1 MSDLRIIGVIDEDPF
16 HFRTWS
22 GLSRFFFKALQ
33 KEGVLVEA
41 VSADAGAMIRRLAQ
55 IISFSPNKKIWKQ
68 KYHLNTFLFDNMT
81 RAAAR
86 KIGEMAD
93 LCNTILQ
100 VGAWYNFSNVPTLK
114 EKFLCSYHD
123 GNLWAQIK
131 RVNSRFSVNA
141 PYVRKALKYEQMLY
155 DRLDLIFPMSNW
167 LREIF
172 IEDFKCSPKKV
183 IAVGAGVNFHSVPEI
198 HSKDYEKPKIIFVG
212 VHFERKGGY
221 TLLEA
226 FRTVRKAVPKAELT
240 IIGPELTSLPS
251 GVRCIGRVNKD
262 TEEGEARL
270 HSEYLNASLFVM
282 PSQYEPFGVVF
293 GEAMAHKLPCIGTD
307 VCAMPEII
315 EDGKTGFIVPANDSK
330 KLADAIIMMLRD
342 PDKMKKF
349 GEAGYN
355 KYLKEFTW
363 ESVARKI
370 THAISNWHN

>member
-167 LREIF
+167 LRKSSLKI
-172 IEDFKCSPKKV
+172 SS
-183 IAVGAGVNFHSVPEI
+183 AVR
-198 HSKDYEKPKIIFVG
+198 
-212 VHFERKGGY
+212 RK
-221 TLLEA
+221 
-226 FRTVRKAVPKAELT
+226 
-240 IIGPELTSLPS
+240 
-251 GVRCIGRVNKD
+251 
-262 TEEGEARL
+262 
-270 HSEYLNASLFVM
+270 
-282 PSQYEPFGVVF
+282 
-293 GEAMAHKLPCIGTD
+293 
-307 VCAMPEII
+307 
-315 EDGKTGFIVPANDSK
+315 
-330 KLADAIIMMLRD
+330 
-342 PDKMKKF
+342 
-349 GEAGYN
+349 
-355 KYLKEFTW
+355 
-363 ESVARKI
+363 
-370 THAISNWHN
+370 